1 MCRYNH
7 AGEEKRCHLAAL
19 EKPAKNQL
27 SSDYW
32 SLGNDSTCNIQWDM
46 ESNTERAINISRKN
60 ITDGDF
66 EAEENQRSG
75 EPCP

>member
-7 AGEEKRCHLAAL
+7 AREEKRCHLAAL
-19 EKPAKNQL
+19 EKPTKNQL
-27 SSDYW
+27 SADYR

-60 ITDGDF
+60 ITGGDY
-66 EAEENQRSG
+66 EAEEDQRSG
-75 EPCP
+75 ELPP